1 MTLASRTG
9 VAVGIGVV
17 LCGAAGLYEFGRSPA
32 ARARLT
38 LAGRTIEI
46 RYSAPSVR
54 GRQIFGAGGLLSKDS
69 TYPAWRAGANAAT
82 TLNTTGDIRMGGL
95 HVPGGTYTLYIWV
108 EDPKAWELIVSR
120 QTGQWGLTY
129 DPQRDLGR
137 VTMTMSTPSSLVE
150 TLKYSLIDKGGGM
163 AELRLEWEYHVATVS
178 LAMQ

>member
-1 MTLASRTG
+1 VTLATRTG
-9 VAVGIGVV
+9 VAFGIGVV

-32 ARARLT
+32 ARASLT

-54 GRQIFGAGGLLSKDS
+54 GRQIFGAGGLLSKDP
-69 TYPAWRAGANAAT
+69 TYPAWRAGANFAT
-82 TLNTTGDIRMGGL
+82 TMNTTGDIRMGGL
-95 HVPGGTYTLYIWV
+95 NVPCGTYTLYIWV

-129 DPQRDLGR
+129 DPHRDLGR
-137 VTMTMSTPSSLVE
+137 VKMTMSTPSSPVE
-150 TLKYSLIDKGGGM
+150 TLKYSLIDKSGGM

-178 LAMQ
+178 LAMP